1 MRIGQNMPD
10 LKTILKKIQSNE
22 DFDSE
27 YINKNEK
34 EYLISNVS
42 SISFFKGNLNEL
54 VVVRKK

>member
-10 LKTILKKIQSNE
+10 LKTILKKIQLNK
-22 DFDSE
+22 DFNSE

-34 EYLISNVS
+34 EYFISNVS

-54 VVVRKK
+54 AVIRKK